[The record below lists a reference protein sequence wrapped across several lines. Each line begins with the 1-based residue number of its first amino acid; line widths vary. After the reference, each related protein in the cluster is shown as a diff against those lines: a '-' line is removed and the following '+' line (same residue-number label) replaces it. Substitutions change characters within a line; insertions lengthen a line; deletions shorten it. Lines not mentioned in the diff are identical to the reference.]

1 MVRGT
6 VLHTAQTV
14 GEGKLSFSE
23 ICDKMGRS
31 YGSILP
37 KLRGMNLIYHDESTN
52 RIWYTPRSR
61 CSPTPE
67 VQEVQPNQPEET
79 EMTQPN
85 NSIDNTI
92 VVKTYIGHNLAAD
105 LTDEQIFKRVALI
118 EQEVASL
125 KSITT
130 PSVKLASAI
139 AKLEADALAMMT
151 YVDNR

>member
-1 MVRGT
+1 
-6 VLHTAQTV
+6 
-14 GEGKLSFSE
+14 
-23 ICDKMGRS
+23 
-31 YGSILP
+31 
-37 KLRGMNLIYHDESTN
+37 
-52 RIWYTPRSR
+52 
-61 CSPTPE
+61 
-67 VQEVQPNQPEET
+67 
-79 EMTQPN
+79 MTQPN